1 MFADIYFV
9 VHGVTIPAHR
19 VILAARS
26 AYLSQMLH
34 TKWQEKMVFF
44 PRTTEA
50 SAGENI
56 YCRAL
61 SSKRVQLGNDV
72 NVLHIQS
79 IRRKS
84 LDFEFYCKILNPSPA
99 DKF

>member
-26 AYLSQMLH
+26 AYLAEMLH
-34 TKWQEKMVFF
+34 TKWQDKMVFF

-50 SAGENI
+50 SVLESYLQQERINFHLTGG
-56 YCRAL
+56 
-61 SSKRVQLGNDV
+61 VQMFLGGV
-72 NVLHIQS
+72 
-79 IRRKS
+79 
-84 LDFEFYCKILNPSPA
+84 C
-99 DKF
+99 